1 MDFLISLFVTS
12 ILGVIYLI
20 IGLNCGD
27 LCKKIDMKITGKK
40 DAGGA
45 YFFGLIFNFCAV
57 VYYIGKYIAEKK
69 D

>member
-1 MDFLISLFVTS
+1 MDLILYS
-12 ILGVIYLI
+12 IIPVVIFFI
-20 IGLNCGD
+20 IGLNCAD